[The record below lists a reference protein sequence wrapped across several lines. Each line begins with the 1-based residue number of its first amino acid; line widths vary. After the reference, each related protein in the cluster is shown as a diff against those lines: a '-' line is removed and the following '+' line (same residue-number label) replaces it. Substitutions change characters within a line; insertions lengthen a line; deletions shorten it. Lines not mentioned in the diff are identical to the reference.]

1 MKQSIYYYSITFEAS
16 EKPSKRATKIAGMLA
31 KSEPLRELNYL
42 RVWLGSIMTP
52 TTGKEQDW
60 LVQGYAI
67 LHRWPRFNT
76 K

>member
-1 MKQSIYYYSITFEAS
+1 MKQSIIYYSITFEAS
-16 EKPSKRATKIAGMLA
+16 EKPSKRATKL
-31 KSEPLRELNYL
+31 EPLRELNYL
-42 RVWLGSIMTP
+42 QVWLGIVMTP
-52 TTGKEQDW
+52 TMGKEYDW